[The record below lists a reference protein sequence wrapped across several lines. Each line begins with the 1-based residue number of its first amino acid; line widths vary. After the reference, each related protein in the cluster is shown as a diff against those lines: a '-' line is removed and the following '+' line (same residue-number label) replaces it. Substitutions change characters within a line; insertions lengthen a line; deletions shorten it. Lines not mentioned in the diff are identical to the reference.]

1 MIDSR
6 LPEMSSERFL
16 RHNVGR
22 AFCQSCLAIHT
33 GLTMQQAAAAVIAL
47 GRLAEFAVSSARCLS
62 CGRTNTLICATAA

>member
-33 GLTMQQAAAAVIAL
+33 GLTMQQAAAAVTAL
-47 GRLAEFAVSSARCLS
+47 GQLSAFAVSSAACLS